1 MPAKQV
7 EAELKIS
14 GELDASLRQAIKDAE
29 ANMDQLTEAARQGE
43 GAMGALSDM
52 VKKQGQTLNAAKTQY
67 ASYVLSGN
75 EATEEAQA
83 LAQGIAN
90 LTADLNKNKSAL
102 KAAEQAANELA
113 NGLNDSGNKADDSG
127 GKLRKM
133 GENGKKALENIDALK
148 LGARALASAGFSFM
162 ASKITDATKALFD
175 LAQSTQEV
183 RQFMAS
189 TETAFN
195 QAGLTSEQA
204 GNTLSDFYAIVG
216 DEDQAAEA
224 ANNVARMA
232 TSQQDLDKWTK
243 ILTGTWGIYE
253 KALPIENLA
262 EAADETAKTGKVVG
276 GLADA
281 LNWSSEAAV
290 MFADYMNEDVTTAED
305 AFNAALEEC
314 STEQERQAL
323 ITNTLLALYGDAADE
338 YERNAGGLM
347 DARRATIEL
356 MKAQG
361 NLAEIVEP
369 VTTAWTLFKTK
380 MLEAVAPALEVIAE
394 KAKDVLEWM
403 QQHPNVMKSVAAALL
418 VLAAGFTAVTFAIT
432 VFAAVQLLAAAGMMP
447 FIMVAIGV
455 VAALA
460 LAAAGVVLLT
470 NKLGGL
476 NTMMQN
482 VKEFFINAWETIKNT
497 VVTTATIVATVI
509 QTKWTVLVGIVQ
521 SIWNN
526 ITSALQGVW
535 NGIKIKASSFAQ
547 SVVNKIRSTWSTLT
561 NILMAPFRAVSGII
575 DNVSGKIG
583 RLLGKVQ
590 SVGSSVLANLPHF
603 ASGGFTSG
611 VSIAGEAG
619 TEAVISFDPRHR
631 AENLRYWSQAGA
643 MLGADVDDMS
653 LSRTPRTVTS
663 RSVGKIEFNPNITI
677 NGNASKDDVIAAIR
691 AVYPEFMDLVEEV
704 LEDRK
709 VGAYE

>member
-14 GELDASLRQAIKDAE
+14 GELDASLRQAIQDAE
-29 ANMDQLTEAARQGE
+29 ANMDKLTEAARQGE

-52 VKKQGQTLNAAKTQY
+52 VKRQGQTLNAAKTQY
-67 ASYVLSGN
+67 ASCVLSGN

-83 LAQGIAN
+83 LARGIAN

-113 NGLNDSGNKADDSG
+113 DGLNDSGNKADDSG
-127 GKLRKM
+127 GKLKKM

-148 LGARALASAGFSFM
+148 IGIKALASAGFSFM

-175 LAQSTQEV
+175 LAESTQEV

-262 EAADETAKTGKVVG
+262 ESADETAKTGKVVG

-369 VTTAWTLFKTK
+369 VTTAW
-380 MLEAVAPALEVIAE
+380 
-394 KAKDVLEWM
+394 
-403 QQHPNVMKSVAAALL
+403 
-418 VLAAGFTAVTFAIT
+418 GCR
-432 VFAAVQLLAAAGMMP
+432 
-447 FIMVAIGV
+447 
-455 VAALA
+455 
-460 LAAAGVVLLT
+460 
-470 NKLGGL
+470 
-476 NTMMQN
+476 
-482 VKEFFINAWETIKNT
+482 IK
-497 VVTTATIVATVI
+497 
-509 QTKWTVLVGIVQ
+509 
-521 SIWNN
+521 
-526 ITSALQGVW
+526 
-535 NGIKIKASSFAQ
+535 
-547 SVVNKIRSTWSTLT
+547 R
-561 NILMAPFRAVSGII
+561 
-575 DNVSGKIG
+575 
-583 RLLGKVQ
+583 
-590 SVGSSVLANLPHF
+590 
-603 ASGGFTSG
+603 
-611 VSIAGEAG
+611 
-619 TEAVISFDPRHR
+619 
-631 AENLRYWSQAGA
+631 
-643 MLGADVDDMS
+643 
-653 LSRTPRTVTS
+653 
-663 RSVGKIEFNPNITI
+663 
-677 NGNASKDDVIAAIR
+677 
-691 AVYPEFMDLVEEV
+691 
-704 LEDRK
+704 
-709 VGAYE
+709 

>member
-1 MPAKQV
+1 
-7 EAELKIS
+7 
-14 GELDASLRQAIKDAE
+14 
-29 ANMDQLTEAARQGE
+29 
-43 GAMGALSDM
+43 
-52 VKKQGQTLNAAKTQY
+52 
-67 ASYVLSGN
+67 
-75 EATEEAQA
+75 
-83 LAQGIAN
+83 
-90 LTADLNKNKSAL
+90 
-102 KAAEQAANELA
+102 
-113 NGLNDSGNKADDSG
+113 
-127 GKLRKM
+127 
-133 GENGKKALENIDALK
+133 
-148 LGARALASAGFSFM
+148 
-162 ASKITDATKALFD
+162 
-175 LAQSTQEV
+175 
-183 RQFMAS
+183 
-189 TETAFN
+189 
-195 QAGLTSEQA
+195 
-204 GNTLSDFYAIVG
+204 
-216 DEDQAAEA
+216 
-224 ANNVARMA
+224 
-232 TSQQDLDKWTK
+232 
-243 ILTGTWGIYE
+243 
-253 KALPIENLA
+253 
-262 EAADETAKTGKVVG
+262 
-276 GLADA
+276 
-281 LNWSSEAAV
+281 
-290 MFADYMNEDVTTAED
+290 MNEDVTTAED

-369 VTTAWTLFKTK
+369 VTTAWTLFKTS
-380 MLEAVAPALEVIAE
+380 MLEAVAPALEVIAK

-432 VFAAVQLLAAAGMMP
+432 AFAAAQLLAAAGMMP
-447 FIMVAIGV
+447 FILVATGIVAV
-455 VAALA
+455 VALV
-460 LAAAGVVLLT
+460 AAGVVLLT

-476 NTMMQN
+476 NTMMQS
-482 VKEFFINAWETIKNT
+482 VKEFFANTWETIKNT
-497 VVTTATIVATVI
+497 VVTTATIVAIVI
-509 QTKWTVLVGIVQ
+509 QARWTALVGIVQ

-526 ITSALQGVW
+526 ITSVLQGVW
-535 NGIKIKASSFAQ
+535 NAIRTKASSFAQ
-547 SVVNKIRSTWSTLT
+547 GVVNKIRSTWSTLT

-677 NGNASKDDVIAAIR
+677 KGNASKDDVIAAIR

-709 VGAYE
+709 VGVYA